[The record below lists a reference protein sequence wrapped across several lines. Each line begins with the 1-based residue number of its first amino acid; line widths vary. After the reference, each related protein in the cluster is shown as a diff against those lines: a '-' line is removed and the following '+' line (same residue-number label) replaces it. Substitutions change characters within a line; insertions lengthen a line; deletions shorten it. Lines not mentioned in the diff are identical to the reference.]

1 MPSSSPARR
10 PRGSR
15 CLKDYLRA
23 GLGIARCLAL
33 VQLLMQS
40 GVHARTGAEPAP
52 LKMSEVAPG
61 IYVQFGAQEDWQASN
76 AGNVANI
83 GFIVGSRCVAVI
95 DTGGSLQ
102 VGRQL
107 RAAVAKTTRLP
118 VCYVI
123 NTHAH
128 PDHVLGN
135 AAFVERVGRAAPA
148 GTAER
153 PAFVGHAKLSAAL
166 SARERYYLNALRRDF
181 GQTPGPDTIVYPTV
195 TVDKT
200 IDLDLG
206 GRTITLHAW
215 PTAHTDHDLTVYDRS
230 TKTLFLSDLL
240 FVRHIPVLDGKL
252 RGWLAVMEELRGFD
266 VAVAIPGH
274 GPAGPAWLDSMKV
287 QERYLQALLRE
298 TKSAIKAGVTIQQA
312 AERVA
317 QDAAR
322 SWLLAGSYHRR
333 NVTAAY
339 AELEWED

>member
-1 MPSSSPARR
+1 MAH
-10 PRGSR
+10 G
-15 CLKDYLRA
+15 
-23 GLGIARCLAL
+23 LAL
-33 VQLLMQS
+33 VLVLLQT
-40 GVHARTGAEPAP
+40 GAHARTGAEPAP
-52 LKMSEVAPG
+52 LKMSQVAPG
-61 IYVQFGAQEDWQASN
+61 VYVQFGAQEDWQPSN

-102 VGRQL
+102 VGRRL
-107 RAAVAKTTRLP
+107 RVAVAQTTRLP

-123 NTHAH
+123 ITHAH

-135 AAFVERVGRAAPA
+135 AAFVETLGASPPSGKR
-148 GTAER
+148 ER
-153 PAFVGHAKLSAAL
+153 PAFVGHVKLPAAL

-181 GQTPGPDTIVYPTV
+181 GQTPGPDAIVYPTM

-252 RGWLAVMEELRGFD
+252 RGWLAVMEELRRFD
-266 VAVAIPGH
+266 AALVVPGH
-274 GPAGPAWLDSMKV
+274 GPASSAWLDAMKT
-287 QERYLQALLRE
+287 QEQYLQTLLRE

-317 QDAAR
+317 QEAAK